1 MPALSGLSAKRQQR
15 ESRERAE
22 MDDDYSAIV
31 LSVREGVMKDAVQQ
45 AAGTLGLKA
54 SPLLEERGDIVG

>member
-1 MPALSGLSAKRQQR
+1 
-15 ESRERAE
+15 